1 MQKTYSYGSRVSTTD
16 DGADDGTPASPAAGY
31 SGEQEGMEVDGFQ
44 PAYVNSD
51 SNYDEE
57 VINAGG
63 SQYQNEED
71 DDMNKDPD
79 MYDTEEYL
87 AEVGELNCYCV
98 PSRVYGFKDFA
109 FRTLAWLLLN
119 KEQIF
124 SAITVS
130 ITIIPEAVS
139 TAIIAGV
146 PVIYALQAT
155 WMINIITALIGGRPG
170 MISGSTTFVG
180 VALAQL
186 VESDGADYIF
196 YAVILAGIFQI
207 IFSLLGLGAYTR
219 FVPYPVIQGFS
230 NAMALVILAAQFR
243 YGKMRTLQT
252 SDGRNLIEP
261 GYSWRHIVGKGEEW
275 TTGLDIWLIVMHALV
290 AFTICFVLP
299 RYKITRI
306 IPGPFVAIMTCTF
319 IENVIIDLAGESSAR
334 IGDYAGTAKTPLM
347 RPIWVN
353 EDINLPKL
361 ELDTLKKIWLP
372 ALAVFGA
379 GVCETLL
386 TKQIIDELTEV
397 KGDRGR
403 VIVGQGVSNIFSACF
418 GGMGGS
424 ASIGQ
429 SILTNHSDG
438 ITSFCTFLT
447 GAFMAL
453 FIYAAYGFVDLIPL
467 GAIAGIMSWTA
478 LQLVD
483 WESILQT
490 VAAVLPISLRDR
502 FSLDCKVPRA
512 DILIMLTVMAFT
524 VCLDLAI
531 GVLAGILVAAFVYV
545 WDSSTRVI
553 VEREIASEEATSVT
567 YNVTGPIFYATAGG
581 FSDIFPLEE
590 IQYDPDEVVIL
601 LEGAEVYDYSG
612 MVALKKVYDRFAD
625 LGKVVALSSLT
636 PTSRSLMEKSAYMW
650 QGVNFLEVEEID
662 QSLDAGVSQSIET
675 DQMD

>member
-1 MQKTYSYGSRVSTTD
+1 MHKTYSYGSRVSTTE
-16 DGADDGTPASPAAGY
+16 DGAGAPPTTTGSGY
-31 SGEQEGMEVDGFQ
+31 GEQEGMEVDGFQ
-44 PAYVNSD
+44 QPEYNSG

-57 VINAGG
+57 VIQSGG
-63 SQYQNEED
+63 SHHNED
-71 DDMNKDPD
+71 DDNINKDTE
-79 MYDTEEYL
+79 MYDEDEYL

-98 PSRVYGFKDFA
+98 PSRVYGFKDFG

-119 KEQIF
+119 KEQLF

-139 TAIIAGV
+139 TALIAGV
-146 PVIYALQAT
+146 PVTFALQAT
-155 WMINIITALIGGRPG
+155 WIMNIITALIGGRPG

-180 VALAQL
+180 VALARL
-186 VESDGADYIF
+186 VENEGAEYIF
-196 YAVILAGIFQI
+196 YAVILAGLFQI
-207 IFSLLGLGAYTR
+207 VFSLLGLGAYTR

-243 YGKMRTLQT
+243 YGKK
-252 SDGRNLIEP
+252 SAVGESSRNLIDA
-261 GYSWRHIVGKGEEW
+261 GYSWEHIIGRGDDW
-275 TTGLDIWLIVMHALV
+275 NTGLEVWLMVIHAFI
-290 AFTICFVLP
+290 AFTICFLLP

-306 IPGPFVAIMTCTF
+306 IPGPFVALMTCTF
-319 IENVIIDLAGESSAR
+319 IENVIIGLAGKSSAR
-334 IGDYAGTAKTPLM
+334 IGDYAGTVQTPLL

-353 EDINLPKL
+353 DDFDLPSFNV
-361 ELDTLKKIWLP
+361 DTLKAIYLP

-379 GVCETLL
+379 GITETLL

-403 VIVGQGVSNIFSACF
+403 VIIGQGVSNIFSACF

-438 ITSFCTFLT
+438 ITSFCTFMT
-447 GAFMAL
+447 GAFMVL
-453 FIYAAYGFVDLIPL
+453 FVYAGHGFVDLIPL
-467 GAIAGIMSWTA
+467 GSIAGIMGWTA

-524 VCLDLAI
+524 VCLDIAI
-531 GVLAGILVAAFVYV
+531 GLLAGILVAAFVYV

-662 QSLDAGVSQSIET
+662 QSIATGISQSVEP
-675 DQMD
+675 DQID

>member
-1 MQKTYSYGSRVSTTD
+1 MHQTYSYGSRVSTTD
-16 DGADDGTPASPAAGY
+16 DADNPPNSTTGY
-31 SGEQEGMEVDGFQ
+31 SADQDQEGMEVDGFQ
-44 PAYVNSD
+44 QAADYNGPQ
-51 SNYDEE
+51 YDEE
-57 VINAGG
+57 VIQAG
-63 SQYQNEED
+63 SQYQDGED
-71 DDMNKDPD
+71 DELNKDKE
-79 MYDTEEYL
+79 MYDEEQYL

-98 PSRVYGFKDFA
+98 PSRVYGFKDFG

-119 KEQIF
+119 KEQIL

-139 TAIIAGV
+139 TALIAGV
-146 PVIYALQAT
+146 NPGYALQAT
-155 WMINIITALIGGRPG
+155 WLMNIITALIGGRPG

-180 VALAQL
+180 VALAKL
-186 VESDGADYIF
+186 VEREGVEYIF
-196 YAVILAGIFQI
+196 YAVMLAGLFQI

-243 YGKMRTLQT
+243 YGKMVPDQKFYESGR
-252 SDGRNLIEP
+252 RNLLQA
-261 GYSWRHIVGKGEEW
+261 GYSWEHIIGVDTEW
-275 TTGLDIWLIVMHALV
+275 NSGIDVMLMLMHSLV
-290 AFTICFVLP
+290 AFAICFILP
-299 RYKITRI
+299 RFKVTRV
-306 IPGPFVAIMTCTF
+306 IPGPFVALMLCTF
-319 IENVIIDLAGESSAR
+319 VENVIIDLAGNQSAR
-334 IGDYAGTAKTPLM
+334 IGDYASVKTPLM
-347 RPIWVN
+347 RPIWIT
-353 EDINLPKL
+353 EDLPSFDV
-361 ELDTLKKIWLP
+361 DTLSKIYLP

-379 GVCETLL
+379 GICETLL
-386 TKQIIDELTEV
+386 TKQIVDELTEV

-403 VIVGQGVSNIFSACF
+403 VIVGQGVANIVTACF

-438 ITSFCTFLT
+438 ITSLCTFLT
-447 GAFMAL
+447 GACMVF
-453 FIYAAYGFVDLIPL
+453 FVYAAHGFVNLIPL
-467 GAIAGIMSWTA
+467 GAIAGIMAWTA

-490 VAAVLPISLRDR
+490 IAAILPIRFRDK

-531 GVLAGILVAAFVYV
+531 GLLSGILVAAFVYV

-553 VEREIASEEATSVT
+553 VEREIASEQATSVT
-567 YNVTGPIFYATAGG
+567 YNVKGPIFYATAGG

-662 QSLDAGVSQSIET
+662 QSVGTAHSTSMDI
-675 DQMD
+675 DQ